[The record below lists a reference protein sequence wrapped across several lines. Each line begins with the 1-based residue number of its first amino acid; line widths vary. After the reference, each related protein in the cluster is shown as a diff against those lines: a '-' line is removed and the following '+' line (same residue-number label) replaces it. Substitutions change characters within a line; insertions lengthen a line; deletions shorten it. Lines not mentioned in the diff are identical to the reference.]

1 MNSINNYE
9 YDEIKKILDRI
20 DKEDSFGYA
29 SEPDDQQEEKFKNE
43 LNNYLSTTKDT
54 ECSILG
60 IDIYKYSKF
69 DYEKQKLIPFI
80 FSLLINEAN
89 RNFLQYE
96 SFLNYG
102 KKQLEQE
109 MIHTGDGGF
118 LIFRNPIEAVLF
130 VLFFNIYVHLF
141 NSFHVYP
148 NLRKHIG
155 PITVRYA
162 ITYDRL
168 YKINSKF
175 YGPAIIKNARII
187 SKDRL
192 NRFLIDDKSYTWF
205 LMKTNGI
212 ENIPIIRLK
221 ELKHIFIIDEKLNE
235 GYLLEDSE
243 KEPGIQHVFCQKLG
257 NINVKEDDFDIYNLT
272 IQSIITVESDDGSQK
287 LRITSTAG
295 NMNCNGF

>member
-130 VLFFNIYVHLF
+130 VLFFNIYVQ
-141 NSFHVYP
+141 
-148 NLRKHIG
+148 
-155 PITVRYA
+155 YA